1 MAANQKRRTRR
12 QPQDGAHLDP
22 LIQPQTPL
30 PSCPGSFPPIHIHP
44 TRAHNPLPYGI
55 LHAHI
60 GDSISL
66 PALSH
71 SRRIAS
77 PTSSISLVKWNKIK
91 RPLFLGKQGTDR
103 SVSSKTTR
111 FPHCSW

>member
-1 MAANQKRRTRR
+1 MRVHAQRGGYIGQK
-12 QPQDGAHLDP
+12 
-22 LIQPQTPL
+22 
-30 PSCPGSFPPIHIHP
+30 P